1 MTPNPNPSPERE
13 RLKYYPDYIDDP
25 DGLERFRQAVL
36 SNSGHDMAAVNHNS
50 LGRLI
55 DTIERLRRER
65 DAALS
70 PQTLAAP
77 GEVEH
82 IADAGNMVEVEC
94 IRRAIWGYVNA
105 QPEDAA
111 MLPLVQFLANRD
123 VFLAEAIAPAT
134 VAAANDEAFTRG
146 VEAAAKVADAEERA
160 ADAEMA
166 SYDSYGG
173 PPLPARAAEA
183 QRRGAARSIAA
194 AIRLLPQGGGR
205 A

>member
-1 MTPNPNPSPERE
+1 MTPNLNPSPERE
-13 RLKYYPDYIDDP
+13 ALAVEISRIAGCQVGSNRTKRLVDFII
-25 DGLERFRQAVL
+25 A
-36 SNSGHDMAAVNHNS
+36 
-50 LGRLI
+50 
-55 DTIERLRRER
+55 R

-70 PQTLAAP
+70 PQSLPAP
-77 GEVEH
+77 GEVE
-82 IADAGNMVEVEC
+82 A
-94 IRRAIWGYVNA
+94 RARNLYLLQGDNA
-105 QPEDAA
+105 R
-111 MLPLVQFLANRD
+111 M
-123 VFLAEAIAPAT
+123 AEALRQCREQFAFYACEHYAAGKSEKGDTNTRFADISNKALTAVKPAT
-134 VAAANDEAFTRG
+134 VAASNDEAFTRG

-194 AIRLLPQGGGR
+194 AIRLLSQGGGK